1 MNWKAR
7 PRIFADT
14 ARDAWSVV
22 FVILCGTIPFVLAVT
37 DIDWFL
43 LTFFVILSS
52 ILNAIHINNPMH
64 NQIHRRVFVSDR
76 LNRIYEYL
84 CIVPGLVGFQEYR
97 HLHLQHHRYNND
109 PAGDP
114 VSTYRFGQGKE
125 ESVIKYAVCMPFR
138 NLGFD
143 SNLKFDLK
151 RHGNEVRFKFL
162 ILLLM
167 AVVNIAYVPVFIL
180 TLYLSWVCNAVIS
193 YSEHHGAV
201 SCTDE
206 RRDSVSCYN
215 WLYNCITFNGGYHQE
230 HHYRP
235 GFHWS
240 RLPELTD
247 QLPADRK
254 TANYPLS
261 NLL

>member
-1 MNWKAR
+1 MNSWNR

-14 ARDAWSVV
+14 AQDAWAVI
-22 FVILCGTIPFVLAVT
+22 FVMVCGLFPFVLAAT
-37 DIDWFL
+37 DIGWPL
-43 LTFFVILSS
+43 LTFLVILSS

-64 NQIHRRVFVSDR
+64 NQIHRRVFVDHR
-76 LNRIYEYL
+76 LNRIYEYM

-114 VSTYRFGQGKE
+114 VSTYRFGHGKE
-125 ESVIKYAVCMPFR
+125 ESVLRYAICMPFR
-138 NLGFD
+138 NLSFD
-143 SNLKFDLK
+143 SKASFDHR
-151 RHGNEVRFKFL
+151 RHDHEVRFKFI
-162 ILLLM
+162 ILLLI
-167 AVVNIAYVPVFIL
+167 AVINIAYVPIFML
-180 TLYLSWVCNAVIS
+180 SLYLSWVCNAVIS

-201 SCTDE
+201 SWADE

-215 WLYNCITFNGGYHQE
+215 WLYNLVTFNGGYHQE

-235 GFHWS
+235 GYHWS
-240 RLPELTD
+240 RLPELTN
-247 QLPADRK
+247 QLPINRRMI
-254 TANYPLS
+254 NYPLT